1 MRSCSGS
8 TSSGCGLSSDDLL
21 RPTLSDY
28 RKPPSLYNSTG
39 FFLSAFFGGP
49 VGAGL
54 YAAANTFRL
63 GRLARDL
70 PVIIAITA
78 GAFLLLIELDGMG
91 VLARL
96 GSYLGGTKARNLEIY
111 VRAMGI
117 ASFGAIYLLH
127 RGYFRA
133 ARVSGVTPL
142 KGWIPGIAAVLAGYA
157 ANIAFIA
164 WIQHH

>member
-1 MRSCSGS
+1 MRSCNGS
-8 TSSGCGLSSDDLL
+8 TNSGCGLSNDDLL

-49 VGAGL
+49 VGAGV

-63 GRLARDL
+63 GRLSRDL
-70 PVIIAITA
+70 PIIIAIMA
-78 GAFLLLIELDGMG
+78 AAFLVLIELDRMG
-91 VLARL
+91 VLVQI
-96 GSYLGGTKARNLEIY
+96 GSYLGGSRARNLEIY

-142 KGWIPGIAAVLAGYA
+142 PGWVPGIAAVLVGYFS
-157 ANIAFIA
+157 NIAFIG